1 MNEKLNDALNEISDK
16 HIAEAAKFRRPKR
29 IYWLGAVAAVLVA
42 AILVG
47 TLYPMPSRPSTPDF
61 SSPIG
66 AEHSY
71 HLANLVATPSYPQ
84 INPYPQLSNF
94 QTDEA
99 YEAAYTLWEATQK
112 AQYSQPEGYADSL
125 KDFFHRSICSFLSGE
140 ENQAYSPINLYQALA
155 MLAQSAKGNSQQ
167 QLLDLLG
174 ASSIDALQQQASH
187 VWNAHYAN
195 DGPSTLLLANSL
207 WLDDAYTF
215 RRDTVDTLADNYYA
229 SVFHGDLGTDNM
241 NDQLRSW
248 LNANT
253 GNLLTEQTKNT
264 ELSPDTMA
272 AFASTVY
279 FSAHWDQKFFAG
291 ATTNQVFHSP
301 LGDVPAEFMTRTYM
315 NHPYYR
321 DDDFGAICLGL
332 SGDNNMWLIL
342 PDEGKTPQDLLSSGA
357 FVTMTQAPEE
367 WEQTGLYEIHLS
379 LPKFDISSQSD
390 LVEGMRAL
398 GVTDVFTPGVAD
410 LSGLIENGANAP
422 YVDKIDHAVRVTI
435 DEEGCTAAAY
445 TVIQAPTSGMPQDRE
460 KIDFTLDRPF
470 LFLVTSRD
478 NLPLFAGAITNP

>member
-47 TLYPMPSRPSTPDF
+47 TLYPMPSRPSTPNF

-112 AQYSQPEGYADSL
+112 TQYSQPEGYADSL

-215 RRDTVDTLADNYYA
+215 RKDTVDTLADNYYA
-229 SVFHGDLGTDNM
+229 SVFHGDLGTDSM

-248 LNANT
+248 LNDNT
-253 GNLLTEQTKNT
+253 GDLLTEQAKNT
-264 ELSPDTMA
+264 KLSPDTMA
-272 AFASTVY
+272 ALVSTVY
-279 FSAHWDQKFFAG
+279 FSAQWDTKFFAG
-291 ATTNQVFHSP
+291 ATTDQIFHSP
-301 LGDVPAEFMTRTYM
+301 QGDVTARFMNRSYL
-315 NHPYYR
+315 NYPYYW
-321 DDDFGAICLGL
+321 DGDFGAIRLGL
-332 SGDNNMWLIL
+332 AGANNMWLIL
-342 PDEGKTPQDLLSSGA
+342 PNEDKTPRDVLSSGA
-357 FVTMTQAPEE
+357 FVTMAQAPKK
-367 WEQTGLYEIHLS
+367 WEQTGRYEIQLS
-379 LPKFDISSQSD
+379 LPKFDISSQTD
-390 LVEGMRAL
+390 LVDNMKAL
-398 GVTDVFTPGVAD
+398 GVTDVFSPNTAD
-410 LSGLIENGANAP
+410 LSNLAHGDL
-422 YVDKIDHAVRVTI
+422 YVDKIDHAVRVAI
-435 DEEGCTAAAY
+435 DEDGCTAAAY
-445 TVIQAPTSGMPQDRE
+445 TVIQAPSGTMPQERE
-460 KIDFTLDRPF
+460 KIDFILDRPF
-470 LFLVTSRD
+470 LFLITSRD
-478 NLPLFAGAITNP
+478 NLPLFAGVVTNP